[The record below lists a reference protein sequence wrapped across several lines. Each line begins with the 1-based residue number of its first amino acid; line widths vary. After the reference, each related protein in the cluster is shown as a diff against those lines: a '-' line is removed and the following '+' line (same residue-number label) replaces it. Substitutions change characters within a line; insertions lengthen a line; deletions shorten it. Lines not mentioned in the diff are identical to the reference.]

1 MFTLCL
7 ERDEPRRCTGGKA
20 LHRALLGYRTM
31 LPLFQEGERMDC
43 LMKRV
48 LVGKLLMEFRCTGIQ
63 NRGSFSDILSYPCCF
78 SFFLRLAG
86 LWQIIPINA
95 PRYAHNHTLV

>member
-1 MFTLCL
+1 
-7 ERDEPRRCTGGKA
+7 
-20 LHRALLGYRTM
+20 M

-43 LMKRV
+43 LLKRV
-48 LVGKLLMEFRCTGIQ
+48 FVGKLLTNFRCTGIQ
-63 NRGSFSDILSYPCCF
+63 YRESYLEILSYPCYF

-86 LWQIIPINA
+86 FWQIIPINA